1 MESTKTKSIE
11 KDSMSDDEESDRAE
25 EVRRP
30 SQAVVAPDGPG
41 YFHIYKKGQGYWT
54 RMGTVA
60 GAGLLGLL
68 TGDFFYTQAERILTG
83 PSITPFLNAHHL
95 SDPRGPFLIVALFAI
110 AYTLV
115 VFHYMNKP
123 SSVDFLI
130 ATDSEMK
137 KVNWTTQKELMGST
151 KIVIGFVFVMATL
164 LFCYDLFFQS
174 LFYLLHVLKTAP
186 FFMGSH

>member
-1 MESTKTKSIE
+1 MESTKTKSNDA
-11 KDSMSDDEESDRAE
+11 KDAMSEEEESDRSE
-25 EVRRP
+25 ESRRP
-30 SQAVVAPDGPG
+30 TPSASSGTR

-60 GAGLLGLL
+60 AAALLGLF
-68 TGDFFYTQAERILTG
+68 TGTFFYTQSERLLTG

-95 SDPRGPFLIVALFAI
+95 SDPRGPFLVVAIFAALYSLI
-110 AYTLV
+110 

-123 SSVDFLI
+123 VSVDFLI

-151 KIVIGFVFVMATL
+151 KIVIWFVFVMALL
-164 LFCYDLFFQS
+164 LFCYDLFFQ
-174 LFYLLHVLKTAP
+174 LIFYLFGVLKTPP
-186 FFMGSH
+186 FFLGH